1 METIQEST
9 RIGNETEEGKP
20 ESVRP
25 DSSSFFYWLTRLFL
39 IAIFWDKK
47 WKRPRLFQIA
57 YD

>member
-9 RIGNETEEGKP
+9 RIGKETGAKTRV
-20 ESVRP
+20 SGLILV
-25 DSSSFFYWLTRLFL
+25 SFFYWLTRLFL